1 MKIRTGFVSNSSSS
15 SFLIVGLNQYDN
27 KNLFQQIADADG
39 IEDLYDMDLCCGFD
53 SNISKSGLI
62 YYGCDGEA
70 YLLGIEI
77 EKLIETKTLPE
88 IKKHFCDLIKSKL
101 NIEIYPEWVKLHYG
115 EAGNG

>member
-1 MKIRTGFVSNSSSS
+1 MVI
-15 SFLIVGLNQYDN
+15 LIIKTAISGDSDVKGT

-39 IEDLYDMDLCCGFD
+39 IEDLYDMDLCCGVD

-70 YLLGIEI
+70 YFLGIDI
-77 EKLIETKTLPE
+77 EELIETKTLPE